1 MLELKE
7 FLNEPK
13 IEKTKLYQRLQCSKN
28 EALILKEL
36 CKSYVCAS
44 ASVSAFS
51 LLVGLFGEK
60 DYVYLDYLE
69 DLKGLIKRGFVT
81 SGSGFFKNIDSN
93 KLSNSKLVLLQSE
106 LSLSQYFLDFIDSKT
121 SFKVPKI
128 KAYGAYLEYLRDEFL
143 KVELYEKLSFARHS
157 EYYAVLKSHIK
168 EFEKYIKECLKL
180 SKFHNVLNA
189 IFKEHSLNAKEQ
201 ILFLALLKEEYTLS
215 HENSSTREQNAL
227 LNLISENELELRQ
240 NKKLL
245 EDDSKLLNLIEYDEY
260 LNAFGELSKSFFISD
275 EVLERVINSPTKQ
288 NQKLKLESLVK
299 EQEIFELI
307 EPNIDINDIIMPENT
322 KELLSNILKQKDK
335 KVLERLSLWGIKSS
349 KNIEAK
355 IIFYGPPGT
364 GKTMSAFGVAK
375 AMKKAVLS
383 FDCSKILS
391 KWVGESEQNV
401 RKIFDTYKN
410 IANSCKQSP
419 ILLLNEAD
427 QFLST
432 RIEGGS
438 GSDKMHNQMQ
448 NIFLEQIER
457 FSGVLIATTNF
468 LESLDSAFSRRFDL
482 KIEFK
487 KPDFKDRLKMWEK
500 FLPQNADFEEAF
512 ELETLA
518 KYELSGA
525 QILMVVKNTALKTA
539 ISKDGIFTMRA
550 FLESIQKELE
560 GSLDRKSTRLNS
572 SHLKL
577 SRMPSSA

>member
-60 DYVYLDYLE
+60 DYAYLDYLE

-189 IFKEHSLNAKEQ
+189 IFKEHALNTKEQ

-215 HENSSTREQNAL
+215 HENSAAREQNAL

-500 FLPQNADFEEAF
+500 FLPKNADFEETF

-560 GSLDRKSTRLNS
+560 GSFDKS
-572 SHLKL
+572 KIVGF
-577 SRMPSSA
+577 

>member
-143 KVELYEKLSFARHS
+143 KVELYERLSFARHS

-189 IFKEHSLNAKEQ
+189 IFKEHTLNTKEQ

-215 HENSSTREQNAL
+215 HENSAAREQNAL

-560 GSLDRKSTRLNS
+560 GSFDKS
-572 SHLKL
+572 KIVGF
-577 SRMPSSA
+577 

>member
-60 DYVYLDYLE
+60 DYAYLDYLE

-189 IFKEHSLNAKEQ
+189 IFKEHALNAKEQ
-201 ILFLALLKEEYTLS
+201 ILFLSLLKEEYTLS
-215 HENSSTREQNAL
+215 HENSAAREQNAL

-500 FLPQNADFEEAF
+500 FLPQNADFEETF

-560 GSLDRKSTRLNS
+560 GSFDKS
-572 SHLKL
+572 K
-577 SRMPSSA
+577 

>member
-60 DYVYLDYLE
+60 DYAYLDYLE

-121 SFKVPKI
+121 SFEVPKI

-143 KVELYEKLSFARHS
+143 KVEFYEKLSFARHS

-189 IFKEHSLNAKEQ
+189 IFKEHALNAKEQ

-215 HENSSTREQNAL
+215 HENSAAREQNAL

-560 GSLDRKSTRLNS
+560 GSFDKS
-572 SHLKL
+572 KIVGF
-577 SRMPSSA
+577 

>member
-51 LLVGLFGEK
+51 LLAGLFGEK
-60 DYVYLDYLE
+60 DYAYLDYLE

-189 IFKEHSLNAKEQ
+189 IFKEHALNAKEQ

-215 HENSSTREQNAL
+215 HENSAAREQNAL

-240 NKKLL
+240 NKKFL

-560 GSLDRKSTRLNS
+560 GSFDKS
-572 SHLKL
+572 KIVGF
-577 SRMPSSA
+577 

>member
-13 IEKTKLYQRLQCSKN
+13 IEKSKLYQRLQCSKN

-60 DYVYLDYLE
+60 DYAYLDYLE

-189 IFKEHSLNAKEQ
+189 IFKEHALNAKEQ
-201 ILFLALLKEEYTLS
+201 ILFLSLLKEEYTLS
-215 HENSSTREQNAL
+215 HENSSAREQNAL

-500 FLPQNADFEEAF
+500 FLPKNADFEEAF

-560 GSLDRKSTRLNS
+560 GSFDKS
-572 SHLKL
+572 KIVGF
-577 SRMPSSA
+577 

>member
-60 DYVYLDYLE
+60 DYAYLDYLE
-69 DLKGLIKRGFVT
+69 DLKSLIKRGFVT

-106 LSLSQYFLDFIDSKT
+106 LSLSQYFLDFLDSKT

-189 IFKEHSLNAKEQ
+189 IFKEHALNTKEQ

-215 HENSSTREQNAL
+215 HENSAAREQNAL

-560 GSLDRKSTRLNS
+560 GSFDKS
-572 SHLKL
+572 KIV
-577 SRMPSSA
+577 

>member
-60 DYVYLDYLE
+60 DYAYLDYLE
-69 DLKGLIKRGFVT
+69 DLKSLIKRGFVT

-106 LSLSQYFLDFIDSKT
+106 LSLSQYFLDFLDSKT
-121 SFKVPKI
+121 SFEVPKI

-157 EYYAVLKSHIK
+157 EYYAVLKSYIK

-189 IFKEHSLNAKEQ
+189 IFKEHALNTKEQ

-215 HENSSTREQNAL
+215 HENSAAREQNAL

-525 QILMVVKNTALKTA
+525 QILMIVKNTALKTA

-560 GSLDRKSTRLNS
+560 GSFDKS
-572 SHLKL
+572 KIVGF
-577 SRMPSSA
+577 

>member
-13 IEKTKLYQRLQCSKN
+13 IEKSKLYQRLQCSKN

-189 IFKEHSLNAKEQ
+189 IFKEHALNAKEQ

-215 HENSSTREQNAL
+215 HENSAAREQNAL

-500 FLPQNADFEEAF
+500 FLPKNADFEEAF

-560 GSLDRKSTRLNS
+560 GSFDKS
-572 SHLKL
+572 KIVGF
-577 SRMPSSA
+577 

>member
-106 LSLSQYFLDFIDSKT
+106 LSLSQYFLDFLDSKT
-121 SFKVPKI
+121 SFEVPKI

-189 IFKEHSLNAKEQ
+189 IFKEHALNAKEQ

-215 HENSSTREQNAL
+215 HENSAAREQNAL

-500 FLPQNADFEEAF
+500 FLPKNADFEEAF

-560 GSLDRKSTRLNS
+560 GSFDKS
-572 SHLKL
+572 KIVGF
-577 SRMPSSA
+577 